1 MAKTTTPAKLP
12 GPRIVST
19 GFHERVFAVVSRIP
33 TGFVATYG
41 DVAEALGA
49 RSVARQVGF
58 ALAALPPRRKDV
70 PWHRVVGAGGRLTLD
85 SAGRQAR
92 LLKKE
97 GIGLAKGAARIAE
110 FDLVRVPLALLTSPS

>member
-1 MAKTTTPAKLP
+1 MARPKAPTTRS
-12 GPRIVST
+12 GPRVVST
-19 GFHERVFAVVSRIP
+19 GFHDRVFAVVCRIP

-41 DVAEALGA
+41 DIAEALGA

-70 PWHRVVGAGGRLTLD
+70 PWHRVIGAGGRLTLD

-92 LLKKE
+92 LLAKE
-97 GIGLAKGAARIAE
+97 GVRLARGSARIAE
-110 FDLVRVPLALLTSPS
+110 FDLVRVPLALLTG

>member
-1 MAKTTTPAKLP
+1 MARPKAPTTRS
-12 GPRIVST
+12 GPRVVST
-19 GFHERVFAVVSRIP
+19 GFHDRVFAVVCRIP

-41 DVAEALGA
+41 DIAEALGA

-92 LLKKE
+92 LLAKE
-97 GIGLAKGAARIAE
+97 GVRLARGSARIAE
-110 FDLVRVPLALLTSPS
+110 FDLVRVPLALLSG